1 MEKIELVL
9 EGLNCANC
17 ASKIERKVN
26 ELKEVHDATMNF
38 ANKILI
44 INLNDGE
51 NKDKAFKEAKDI
63 VNALEP
69 HVVVIDRHHE
79 EGHIMEHEHH
89 NHEHHHDHHHHH
101 HEHGEGNKGNIK
113 LIIGLVLFATTF
125 IFKENTFTKLII
137 YLVIY
142 LLVGGEVLLSAFNN
156 ILNGEVFD
164 ENFLMAIATIG
175 AISIKQYPEA
185 VAVMLFY
192 QIGETFQDFAVNRS
206 RNSISALMKIKPEFA
221 NLQIEGSIKKVNPK
235 EVKIGD
241 IILVKPGEKVPLD
254 GLVIEGESF
263 LDTSVLTGESVNRK
277 IKTGDEILSGFI
289 NKTSLIKVKVTKT
302 FKDSSVSK
310 ILELVENANA
320 KKAPIENFITKFA
333 RYYTPIVVIS
343 AVLLALVPPAIMP
356 HAKFDEWLYRALIFL
371 VVSCPCALVVSIPLG
386 FFGGIGAASKNGILV
401 KGSNYLQAL
410 SSVESIV
417 FDKTGTLTEG
427 VFKVSNIVAQNGLNK
442 EQLLELA
449 AKGESFSN
457 HPIALSIMNCYGKEI
472 DKTNIKDYE
481 EISGKGIK
489 ALVDGK
495 QLILGNDKLM
505 DIEKIPYENI
515 NTIGTVIHVAL
526 DKIYVGYI
534 VIADKLK
541 KDTKDCILNL
551 KTMGVKNTIMLTGDN
566 KSVADKVAE
575 EIKIDKVY
583 SELLPQDKVKK
594 VEEIFNSKSKNGKVV
609 FVGDGVNDA
618 PVLAR
623 ADIGI
628 AMGALGSDAAIEA
641 ADIVLMTDE
650 PSKIINAIKI
660 SKKTNSIV
668 WQNIIFALGVKFVV
682 LVLGALGLAN
692 MWAAVFSDVG
702 VALLAVLNSMRT
714 LRYKA

>member
-38 ANKILI
+38 ANKILT
-44 INLNDGE
+44 INVNDGE
-51 NKDKAFKEAKDI
+51 NKDMAFKEAKGI

-89 NHEHHHDHHHHH
+89 NHEHHHDHHHH
-101 HEHGEGNKGNIK
+101 EHGEGNKGNIK
-113 LIIGLVLFATTF
+113 LIIGLGLFATTF
-125 IFKENTFTKLII
+125 IFKENTSTKLII

-192 QIGETFQDFAVNRS
+192 QIGETFQDLAVNRS

-221 NLQIEGSIKKVNPK
+221 NLQIQSSIKKVNPR

-241 IILVKPGEKVPLD
+241 IILIKPGEKVPLD

-343 AVLLALVPPAIMP
+343 AVLLALVPPAVMP
-356 HAKFDEWLYRALIFL
+356 HAKFDEWFYRALIFL

-489 ALVDGK
+489 ALVDDK

-515 NTIGTVIHVAL
+515 NTVGTVIHVAL

-541 KDTKDCILNL
+541 KDTKNCILNL

-609 FVGDGVNDA
+609 FIGDGVNDA